1 MANATR
7 ALPSQGCVSVCIVAS
22 SDSWPPRRPRNRG
35 LSGAAQAV
43 FYNSAGYSN
52 MQTGRITPKLP
63 RRKPVQVVL
72 FLCGLAL
79 AAAISVVVVGHGR
92 TREVGYHQAQLEV
105 GGDSYR
111 YLVFVPASYRAASRV
126 PLVVVLH
133 GCSTTANQQAV
144 ASGYAQ
150 VAEQRGFIVLYPD
163 VDPADLAHEGC
174 WKGIWDPGAEG
185 RGRGDAGAIAA
196 MTSAVVRTWR
206 IDPGRVYV
214 IGISAG
220 AFESSILGASYPDVY
235 AAIGIH
241 SGAAYM
247 GGELGCLA
255 EGVSPSSTAALAR
268 AALGAMATHARV
280 MPVIVFHG
288 DQDEVVP
295 YRCGEQALHQWL
307 DTDNLLLER
316 KHRAPVPGAPAA
328 VRKGLVPRGRTYTVA
343 SYPDGQ
349 GCIVAQFWTIHEMG
363 HAWSGGSSDPSV
375 SRYVDTRGPS
385 AAAASSSFFLRW
397 RMSGPVA
404 PCARRER

>member
-1 MANATR
+1 MH
-7 ALPSQGCVSVCIVAS
+7 
-22 SDSWPPRRPRNRG
+22 
-35 LSGAAQAV
+35 
-43 FYNSAGYSN
+43 
-52 MQTGRITPKLP
+52 TGRITPELL
-63 RRKPVQVVL
+63 RRRPVQVMLV
-72 FLCGLAL
+72 LCGLAL
-79 AAAISVVVVGHGR
+79 ALAAATAVVVVGQGRARHG
-92 TREVGYHQAQLEV
+92 GYHYVRLEV
-105 GGDSYR
+105 GGDSYQ
-111 YLVFVPASYRAASRV
+111 YLVFVPASYRGAANV

-133 GCSTTANQQAV
+133 GCSTSASQQAV

-163 VDPADLAHEGC
+163 VDAADLAHGGC

-185 RGRGDAGAIAA
+185 QGRGDAGAIAA
-196 MTSAVVRTWR
+196 MTREVVGTWR

-220 AFESSILGASYPDVY
+220 GFESSILGASYPDVY

-241 SGAAYM
+241 SGAAYTRV
-247 GGELGCLA
+247 ELGCLA
-255 EGVSPSSTAALAR
+255 EGVSPSTTATLAH
-268 AALGAMATHARV
+268 AALGAMAAHARAI
-280 MPVIVFHG
+280 PVIVFHG

-307 DTDNLLLER
+307 DTDNLVLER
-316 KHRAPVPGAPAA
+316 EHRAPVLGRRAA
-328 VRKGLVPRGRTYTVA
+328 VRQSVVPRGRTYTVV

-349 GCIVAQFWTIHEMG
+349 GCAVAQFWTIHGMG

-375 SRYVDTRGPS
+375 SRYVDPRGPS

-397 RMSGPVA
+397 RLSGAVG